1 MRDYVLALAFI
12 YFTYKA
18 FRVPWVGI
26 LAWTV
31 VSIMNPH
38 KLSWTLDQWPVA
50 AMVAGATLLGILAVR
65 DKREF
70 PVTRETVLLMA
81 LMLWMTV
88 TWLASPSIEGNY
100 EFWKKVMKID
110 SMLLVALL
118 LLRSKLQIM
127 GLAWCLVFSIGYY
140 GVKGGIFTLRGG
152 GSDRV
157 WGPVGSY
164 IEGNNELALALI
176 VTIPLMRFLQMHA
189 HRPWIKNGL
198 FAAMILTAVAALGSH
213 SRGAFLAIMAMG
225 AVMWW
230 RSADKIR
237 DGIVLL
243 VVGASSIAFMPAHW
257 VSRMNTIEEYGEDE
271 SAMGRIN
278 AWHMA
283 WNLAS
288 EKLFGGGFDVATV
301 ANFTQYAP
309 VMEVRAAHSIY
320 FQILGEHG
328 FIGLF
333 IYLLLWWFV
342 WLSAGHLRKQAR
354 DIPEARW
361 LADLGALSQVS
372 MVGFAVG
379 GAFLSLAYFDLPYNI
394 LVLVVLGRAWLARQA
409 WIEEARTKPLPDTRL
424 NRLIADLA
432 GLPRPRPVSA

>member
-26 LAWTV
+26 MAWTV

-38 KLSWTLDQWPVA
+38 KLSWRLDQWPVA

-70 PVTRETVLLMA
+70 PVTRETVLLMT

-88 TWLASPSIEGNY
+88 TWLVSPSIEANY
-100 EFWKKVMKID
+100 DSWSKVMKID
-110 SMLLVALL
+110 LMLLLALL

-127 GLAWCLVFSIGYY
+127 ALVWCLVFSIGYY

-157 WGPVGSY
+157 WGPAGSY

-176 VTIPLMRFLQMHA
+176 VTIPLMRLLQMHA
-189 HRPWIKNGL
+189 NRPWIKRGL
-198 FAAMILTAVAALGSH
+198 LGAMILTALAALGSQ
-213 SRGAFLAIMAMG
+213 SRGALLALLAMA
-225 AVMWW
+225 AVLWW
-230 RSADKIR
+230 RSADKVR
-237 DGIVLL
+237 DGIILL
-243 VVGASSIAFMPAHW
+243 VVGVASIAFMPANW
-257 VSRMNTIEEYGEDE
+257 TARMDTIQEYGEDE

-288 EKLFGGGFDVATV
+288 NNFFGGGFDVATV
-301 ANFTQYAP
+301 ENFTRYAAVVVP
-309 VMEVRAAHSIY
+309 RAAHSIY

-328 FIGLF
+328 FVGLF
-333 IYLLLWWFV
+333 IYLLMWWFV
-342 WLSAGHLRKQAR
+342 WLSAGHLRKAAR

-361 LADLGALSQVS
+361 LSDLGALSQVS
-372 MVGFAVG
+372 MAGFAVG
-379 GAFLSLAYFDLPYNI
+379 GSFLSLAYFDLPYNI
-394 LVLVVLGRAWLARQA
+394 LVLVVLGRAWLARRA
-409 WIEEARTKPLPDTRL
+409 WIDEARTKPLPDTRF
-424 NRLIADLA
+424 NRLMADLA
-432 GLPRPRPVSA
+432 GLPRPLSA